1 MAKDHK
7 QVMNSLTG
15 ATNAAKKKL
24 ADKFHAIEDLNAKYQ
39 QVSRFCVRGTVSV
52 QLAQVCSSASCD
64 ASLQLVGKFHWG
76 LSSTALCVLCWCW
89 SCLHRTS
96 RRCGTITLL
105 FTTSLMTPSGR

>member
-39 QVSRFCVRGTVSV
+39 QVGCVSTEPFIP
-52 QLAQVCSSASCD
+52 ACA
-64 ASLQLVGKFHWG
+64 G
-76 LSSTALCVLCWCW
+76 LSIIS
-89 SCLHRTS
+89 
-96 RRCGTITLL
+96 I
-105 FTTSLMTPSGR
+105 M